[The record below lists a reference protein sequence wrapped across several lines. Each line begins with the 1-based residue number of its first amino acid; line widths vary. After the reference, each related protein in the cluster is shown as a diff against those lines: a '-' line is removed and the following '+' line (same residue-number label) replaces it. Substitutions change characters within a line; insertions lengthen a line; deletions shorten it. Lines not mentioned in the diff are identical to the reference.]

1 MEFSNT
7 ITLHIHVYTSY
18 VRSGASFV
26 EIDTLEILEKQVL
39 QAQYYK
45 AQHYK
50 LHKLY
55 KYKCYKASDVQVVQ
69 ASHRPGLQGLRTAL
83 RTSGGTYS
91 DSQKLQFTSK
101 NSGLSTQIHTL
112 HAY

>member
-1 MEFSNT
+1 MEFSNA

-45 AQHYK
+45 LYK
-50 LHKLY
+50 LH

-83 RTSGGTYS
+83 RTSVGTYS

-112 HAY
+112 HAC